1 MTAAMQD
8 ADNLDLHECH
18 AFLLRCLQ
26 QRDGDGAKRWLA
38 RITGRWPELTGKYC
52 GLIASTLA
60 AQGQLEPAV
69 RLYQDAVEFDPADTL
84 ARYYLGVAL
93 QKLGQTDTA
102 KEHWAWIAEHYPE
115 RPEAFFQNAL
125 VAITKGDTAA
135 AERIAKEAVTCL
147 PADHAL
153 QRDAALLLNLIELD
167 RRRRPVAQAA
177 AR

>member
-1 MTAAMQD
+1 MN
-8 ADNLDLHECH
+8 DNTDHAHLDLAECH
-18 AFLLRCLQ
+18 ALLLRCLE
-26 QRDGDGAKRWLA
+26 QRNGDGAKDWLT

-52 GLIASTLA
+52 GLMASLLA

-93 QKLGQTDTA
+93 QKLGKTGPA
-102 KEHWAWIAEHYPE
+102 KEHWSWIAEHYPE

-125 VAITKGDTAA
+125 VAITNGDTAT
-135 AERIAKEAVTCL
+135 AERIAKEAATRL

-153 QRDAALLLNLIELD
+153 QRDAALLLNLLELD
-167 RRRRPVAQAA
+167 RRRRPDTQVA